1 MNANINGSSM
11 IPNVRRFT
19 LLLFAFAVALLIVG
33 IVRGNP
39 FETYNNASTL

>member
-1 MNANINGSSM
+1 MNATINGRSM
-11 IPNVRRFT
+11 IPNVRRFAV
-19 LLLFAFAVALLIVG
+19 LLFAFAVVLLIVG